1 MNQMILKNLNIL
13 ITGGGKGI
21 GYSTIINSI
30 KEGAFVY
37 TIIKSKSD
45 LPKFKKYSKNQIS
58 IYVGNITDEKLII
71 KIFKDSIKYKRK
83 ISGLVNNAGQRQRI
97 KFNKITKKE
106 LLEIFNINF
115 FSAFRIMQ
123 IFTNYLLTNKIKGS
137 IVNIGSI
144 VGQTG
149 FKDLSGYASTK
160 SALAGLTK
168 SYSTEFAKLKIRAN
182 IINPGF
188 TKTSYFNKFKK
199 NKSLYKWTLGRI
211 PQERWGETNEISNL
225 ICFLLSNKSSYITG
239 ESINI
244 DGGWLSS

>member
-1 MNQMILKNLNIL
+1 MILKNLNIL

-45 LPKFKKYSKNQIS
+45 QKKFKRFSKNQIKVY
-58 IYVGNITDEKLII
+58 IGNISDEKLIL
-71 KIFKDSIKYKRK
+71 KIFKDSIKDKRK

-97 KFNKITKKE
+97 EFNKITKKE
-106 LLEIFNINF
+106 ILEIFKVNF
-115 FSAFRIMQ
+115 FSTFRIMQ
-123 IFTNYLLTNKIKGS
+123 IFTDFVLLNKLKGS

-160 SALAGLTK
+160 SALVGLTK
-168 SYSTEFAKLKIRAN
+168 SYSTEFAKFKIRAN

-188 TKTSYFNKFKK
+188 TKTSYFNKFKNNK
-199 NKSLYKWTLGRI
+199 NLYKWTLGRI
-211 PQERWGETNEISNL
+211 PQERWGESDEISNL
-225 ICFLLSNKSSYITG
+225 ICFLLSSKSSYITG